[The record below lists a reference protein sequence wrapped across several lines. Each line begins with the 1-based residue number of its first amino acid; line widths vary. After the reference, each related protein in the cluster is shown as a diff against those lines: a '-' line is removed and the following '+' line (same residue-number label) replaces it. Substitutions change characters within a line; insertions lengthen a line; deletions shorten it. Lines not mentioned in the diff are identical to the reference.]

1 MVDQAVQRLIEDD
14 QRQAELQRQKMDQAK
29 ADMVLSMKEKEA
41 MLQRQRELEEL
52 ENEMVRQYAQKQQE
66 RQNKIQE
73 KKDALEADKDKIF
86 RRLEAEEMERRW
98 RQEFQENLRNELNY
112 EEQELAAALRE
123 K

>member
-1 MVDQAVQRLIEDD
+1 
-14 QRQAELQRQKMDQAK
+14 
-29 ADMVLSMKEKEA
+29 MVLSMKEKEA

-73 KKDALEADKDKIF
+73 KKDALEADKEKIF
-86 RRLEAEEMERRW
+86 RRLEAEEMERRR